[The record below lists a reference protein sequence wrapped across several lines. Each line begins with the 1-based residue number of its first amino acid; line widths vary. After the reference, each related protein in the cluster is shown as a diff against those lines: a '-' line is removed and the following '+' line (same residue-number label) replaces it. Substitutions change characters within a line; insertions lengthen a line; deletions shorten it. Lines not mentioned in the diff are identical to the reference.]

1 MMPGGSMPPPP
12 GALGG
17 GGAPPPPPPP
27 MASGA
32 YPGAQRLVEQFESL
46 QIGGGG
52 PPAGPGQQQHAADG
66 DPSAWPRPCGPDRA
80 RALNPPVPAFDPG
93 NCHPD
98 NMSATCWALPASAA
112 LRARWHLPLGIVV
125 QPMADEAKGR
135 PVPVIPLAS
144 HGIVRCRRCRTYMN
158 PFVQWADGGRRFRC
172 NVCGMANDVPVEYF
186 SSLDQQGRRRDA
198 DERPELSRGTVEWVA
213 PAEYM
218 VRPPMPPVFFFA
230 IDVSAPAVAAGLVG
244 AAAQAIRACLDGLP
258 GDDRTLVGF
267 LTFDTS
273 LHFYSLRPALS
284 APQMMVVA
292 EIDDPF
298 LPLPEDLLVNL
309 RDSRALVDQLLES
322 LSGEMFSPAAA
333 GGGASSSRRA
343 PEPGSATGPALQ
355 AAFMAM
361 SHVGGKLLLFQGS
374 PPSLGAGKVKPGR
387 DNPSLYGTDREPSL
401 RAPDDPFFKRFA
413 AEASRYQITLD
424 VFACAAAPQD
434 LASLAAVPRFTCGG
448 VKHFPGFVAARD
460 APRLAAEVRRN
471 LTRPTAW
478 EAVMRVRC
486 SKGLR
491 VSSFHGH
498 FFNRS
503 TDLLALPTCDPDK
516 GFAVQVAHEEAVVPG
531 PVAYVQCALLYTSSN
546 GERRIRVHS
555 MALPVT
561 NDLSEMYRAADASA
575 TLSLLAKIG
584 VERALTSRLDE
595 TRRALEGRVAAC
607 LREYRLLHAAAA
619 RNPQALV
626 FPSSLRLLPALALGL
641 LKHAA
646 LRGGREVA
654 ADERAAAA
662 HALMEAPQ
670 HETVRQAYPDVY
682 ALHDSGAAWGTPDGG
697 GGAGGK
703 GQGQQNQAQANG
715 NGVAAS
721 APSLCGVVLPPT
733 VPASAAYLSERGLYL
748 IDNGLLLV
756 LWVGRAADS
765 RQVGELLGAEAA
777 SGQADVSAVPV
788 EPERAGQALSRRL
801 CALLGAL
808 RQSRGAHPPCF
819 ALRQGTPF
827 EAVVAPSLVEDRAP
841 GAMAYGDWLQ
851 QLQRAVMTSGG
862 GAGPGFGY

>member
-1 MMPGGSMPPPP
+1 MPGG
-12 GALGG
+12 G
-17 GGAPPPPPPP
+17 
-27 MASGA
+27 

-52 PPAGPGQQQHAADG
+52 PPAGPGMHGQQQQPQVPDS
-66 DPSAWPRPCGPDRA
+66 DPGAWPRPCGPDRA
-80 RALNPPVPAFDPG
+80 RALSPPVPPFDPG

-112 LRARWHLPLGIVV
+112 LRARWHLPLGVVV
-125 QPMADEAKGR
+125 QPMADDAKGR
-135 PVPVIPLAS
+135 AVPVIPLAS

-186 SSLDQQGRRRDA
+186 SSLDQNGRRRDA

-230 IDVSAPAVAAGLVG
+230 IDVSAPSVAAGLVG
-244 AAAQAIRACLDGLP
+244 AAAQAIKACLDELP

-273 LHFYSLRPALS
+273 LHFYSLRPSLS
-284 APQMMVVA
+284 APQMLVVA
-292 EIDDPF
+292 ELDDPF

-309 RDSRALVDQLLES
+309 RDSRALADQLLDS
-322 LSGEMFSPAAA
+322 LGEMFAAPGVGGGGGG
-333 GGGASSSRRA
+333 GGGARRP

-374 PPSLGAGKVKPGR
+374 PPSCGAGRVKAGR
-387 DNPSLYGTDREPSL
+387 DNPALYGTDREPSL

-424 VFACAAAPQD
+424 VFACAAAPAD
-434 LASLAAVPRFTCGG
+434 LASLAAVPRYTCGSLR
-448 VKHFPGFVAARD
+448 HFPGFVAARD
-460 APRLAAEVRRN
+460 AARLGAEVRRN

-561 NDLSEMYRAADASA
+561 NDLSEMYRHADPGA
-575 TLSLLAKIG
+575 TLSLLAKTA

-595 TRRALEGRVAAC
+595 TRRALEGRVAAS

-619 RNPQALV
+619 RNPGALV
-626 FPSSLRLLPALALGL
+626 YPSSLRLLPALALGL

-646 LRGGREVA
+646 LRGGREVPS
-654 ADERAAAA
+654 DERAAAA

-670 HETVRQAYPDVY
+670 AETARQSYPDVY
-682 ALHDSGAAWGTPDGG
+682 ALHDSGALWGTPAAPGG
-697 GGAGGK
+697 GGGKQQPPPPGG
-703 GQGQQNQAQANG
+703 AQANG
-715 NGVAAS
+715 NGHAPDAQP
-721 APSLCGVVLPPT
+721 PSLGGVVLPPT

-756 LWVGRAADS
+756 LWVGRAADG
-765 RQVGELLGAEAA
+765 RQLGDLLGPEAA
-777 SGQADVSAVPV
+777 AGGADVSSVPV
-788 EPERAGQALSRRL
+788 EPARAGSALSGRL

-808 RQSRGAHPPCF
+808 RASRGAHPPCF

-862 GAGPGFGY
+862 GAAPGGGMMMGGGVGGGGGYK

>member
-1 MMPGGSMPPPP
+1 
-12 GALGG
+12 
-17 GGAPPPPPPP
+17 
-27 MASGA
+27 
-32 YPGAQRLVEQFESL
+32 
-46 QIGGGG
+46 
-52 PPAGPGQQQHAADG
+52 
-66 DPSAWPRPCGPDRA
+66 
-80 RALNPPVPAFDPG
+80 
-93 NCHPD
+93 
-98 NMSATCWALPASAA
+98 
-112 LRARWHLPLGIVV
+112 
-125 QPMADEAKGR
+125 MADEAKGR
-135 PVPVIPLAS
+135 PVPLIPLAS

-186 SSLDQQGRRRDA
+186 SSLDQNGRRRDA

-230 IDVSAPAVAAGLVG
+230 IDVSAPSVAAGLVG
-244 AAAQAIRACLDGLP
+244 AAAQAIKACLDELP
-258 GDDRTLVGF
+258 GDDRTLVGL

-273 LHFYSLRPALS
+273 LHFYSLRPSLS

-292 EIDDPF
+292 ELDDPF

-309 RDSRALVDQLLES
+309 RDSRALVDQLLDS
-322 LSGEMFSPAAA
+322 LGEMFSPAA
-333 GGGASSSRRA
+333 GGGGGMRRA

-374 PPSLGAGKVKPGR
+374 PPSCGAGKVKAGR
-387 DNPSLYGTDREPSL
+387 DNPALYGTDREPSL

-424 VFACAAAPQD
+424 VFACAAAPAD
-434 LASLAAVPRFTCGG
+434 LASLAAVPRYTCGSLR
-448 VKHFPGFVAARD
+448 HFPGFVAARD
-460 APRLAAEVRRN
+460 APRLSAEVRRN

-516 GFAVQVAHEEAVVPG
+516 GFAVQVSHEEAVVPG
-531 PVAYVQCALLYTSSN
+531 PVAYVQCALLYTNSN

-561 NDLSEMYRAADASA
+561 NDLSEMYRHADAGA
-575 TLSLLAKIG
+575 TLSLLAKTA

-595 TRRALEGRVAAC
+595 TRRALEGRVAAA

-646 LRGGREVA
+646 LRGGREVPS
-654 ADERAAAA
+654 DERAAAA

-670 HETVRQAYPDVY
+670 PETVRQSYPDVY
-682 ALHDSGAAWGTPDGG
+682 ALHDSGALWGTPAA
-697 GGAGGK
+697 GAGK
-703 GQGQQNQAQANG
+703 QGQPQQQQQAQANG
-715 NGVAAS
+715 NGNGHAAATDS
-721 APSLCGVVLPPT
+721 SNAPPSLNGIVLPPT

-756 LWVGRAADS
+756 LWVGRAADA
-765 RQVGELLGAEAA
+765 RQLGELLGPEAA
-777 SGQADVSAVPV
+777 SGAADVSSVPV
-788 EPERAGQALSRRL
+788 EPAREGQPLSKRL
-801 CALLGAL
+801 CALLAAL
-808 RQSRGAHPPCF
+808 REARGAHPPCF

-827 EAVVAPSLVEDRAP
+827 EAVVAPSFVEDRAP

-862 GAGPGFGY
+862 GAGPMGGYK